1 MKLLSK
7 LKRHVAIGMSTVLVL
22 GMPIVTRA
30 NDYSNHWAKD
40 PIKQWTYYGVIAGY
54 EDGSFKPNNHMTR
67 AEFASVFSNV
77 FKLEE
82 ISEAIEFNDVHPNA
96 WYAQSIKRVAS
107 AGIMQGASGKFNPN
121 APITR
126 QEVAVAMANA
136 YGITAKG
143 DKVVSFIDANNIA
156 SWAAAAVESLASYG
170 YINGRENGKF
180 DESAHITR
188 AEVIQM
194 LDNITALYIN
204 AAGTYTDDVDG
215 NVVIASKG
223 VILKDMVIKGNLYL
237 AQGMTQA
244 DITLENVKIVG
255 NVFDA
260 KGNKFEQVTS
270 IIVDDV
276 EVLGKGIEVK
286 DDQINI
292 DLNTLKASCENIYS
306 LSVKVANLKPRTEMK
321 FTTQIGARLVNTS
334 RMLSEAKELKYIV
347 ANETSTL
354 SSNYNAIQKALKQ
367 VGLLETTTNVA
378 KKLGYGSLQELI
390 GQRDALN
397 VSNLQADLDKLID
410 LYNNEDADTV
420 KMVNYLNT
428 KGIKINNSTVTYGV
442 KVEADQLAS
451 KNYTVNIKF

>member
-7 LKRHVAIGMSTVLVL
+7 LKKHVAIGMSTVLVL
-22 GMPIVTRA
+22 GMPVVTMA

-40 PIKQWTYYGVIAGY
+40 PIKQWTHYGVIAGY

-82 ISEAIEFNDVHPNA
+82 INETVEFSDVHTNA
-96 WYAQSIKRVAS
+96 WYAQAIKRVAS

-121 APITR
+121 AAITR

-136 YGITAKG
+136 YSITTKG
-143 DKVVSFIDANNIA
+143 DKVVSFIDADNIA
-156 SWAAAAVESLASYG
+156 SWAVAAVESLASYG

-204 AAGTYTDDVDG
+204 AAGTYTEDVNE
-215 NVVIASKG
+215 NVVVASKG
-223 VILKDMVIKGNLYL
+223 VILKDMVIKGNVYL
-237 AQGMTQA
+237 AQGLTQA
-244 DITLENVKIVG
+244 DITLENVKIEG
-255 NVFDA
+255 NVFD
-260 KGNKFEQVTS
+260 GRGSKFEQVTS
-270 IIVDDV
+270 IMVDNV

-286 DDQINI
+286 ADQINI
-292 DLNTLKASCENIYS
+292 DLNALKESCENIYS
-306 LSVKVANLKPRTEMK
+306 LSAKIADLKPKTEMK
-321 FTTQIGARLVNTS
+321 FTTQIGTRLVNTS
-334 RMLSEAKELKYIV
+334 RTLSEASELKYIV
-347 ANETSTL
+347 KSETGTL
-354 SSNYNAIQKALKQ
+354 SSNYNAIQNVLKQ
-367 VGLLETTTNVA
+367 AGLLEATTNVA
-378 KKLGYGSLQELI
+378 KKIGYGSLQELV
-390 GQRDALN
+390 GKRDALN

-410 LYNNEDADTV
+410 LYDNEDADTV

-428 KGIKINNSTVTYGV
+428 KGIKINNSTLTYGV
-442 KVEADQLAS
+442 KVEADQLVS
-451 KNYTVNIKF
+451 TKYTINIKF